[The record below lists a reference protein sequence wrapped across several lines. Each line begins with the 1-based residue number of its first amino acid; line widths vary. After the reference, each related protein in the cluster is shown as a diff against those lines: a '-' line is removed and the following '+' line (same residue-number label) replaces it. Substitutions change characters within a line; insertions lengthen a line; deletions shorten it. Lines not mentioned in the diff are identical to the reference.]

1 MYNDL
6 QESLNLN
13 VKMLNLNVNFWVSGG
28 SRMIYKKVVH
38 FKFKFRGI
46 FLNSRNICDIVNSD
60 DLLQYR
66 WIQW

>member
-38 FKFKFRGI
+38 SN
-46 FLNSRNICDIVNSD
+46 LN
-60 DLLQYR
+60 LLVFGVSMYIDSQESLKMLKC
-66 WIQW
+66 